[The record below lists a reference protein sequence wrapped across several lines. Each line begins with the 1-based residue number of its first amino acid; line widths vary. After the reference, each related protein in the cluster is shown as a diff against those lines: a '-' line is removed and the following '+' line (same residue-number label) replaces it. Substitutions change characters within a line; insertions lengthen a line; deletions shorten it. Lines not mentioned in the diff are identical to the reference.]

1 MSWLFVVVAIIAGAF
16 NPAQSGANAELN
28 KQLGHVL
35 PATIMVYG
43 SALLGLLLFQLIFRQ
58 PIPDHGSVLDIPWWA
73 WLGGFISLAP
83 TIAGLT
89 LAQKMGSGVFT
100 GITVTT
106 AVLISICFDHF
117 ALMGFKHHPAS
128 APRLAGGL
136 LMIAG
141 LWLVATF

>member
-1 MSWLFVVVAIIAGAF
+1 MTLLLIFIAIAAGTF

-35 PATIMVYG
+35 PATMMVYG
-43 SALLGLLLFQLIFRQ
+43 SALLSLFLFQLIFRE
-58 PIPDHGSVLDIPWWA
+58 PVLDHSRLVDIPWWA
-73 WLGGFISLAP
+73 WLGGLISLAP

-89 LAQKMGSGVFT
+89 LARKMGSAVFT
-100 GITVTT
+100 GVTVTA
-106 AVLISICFDHF
+106 AVVTSIVFDHF

-128 APRLAGGL
+128 VRRIAGAA
-136 LMIAG
+136 LMVAG

>member
-1 MSWLFVVVAIIAGAF
+1 
-16 NPAQSGANAELN
+16 
-28 KQLGHVL
+28 
-35 PATIMVYG
+35 MVYG
-43 SALLGLLLFQLIFRQ
+43 SALVGLLLLQLIFRQ
-58 PIPDHGSVLDIPWWA
+58 SLPDHGRLVDIPWWA
-73 WLGGFISLAP
+73 WLGGSISVAP

-89 LAQKMGSGVFT
+89 LAQKMGAGVFT

-106 AVLISICFDHF
+106 AVVISILFDHF

-128 APRLAGGL
+128 VPRIVGGA